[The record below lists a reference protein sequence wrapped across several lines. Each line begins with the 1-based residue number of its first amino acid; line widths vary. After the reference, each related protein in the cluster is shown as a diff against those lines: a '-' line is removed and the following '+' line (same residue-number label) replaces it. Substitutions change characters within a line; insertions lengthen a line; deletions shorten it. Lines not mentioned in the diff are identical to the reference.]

1 MITGVNEALDLRARE
16 ERFATLW
23 DDILIEHGEERG
35 QLPASKLGVEFTE
48 CLDPDPDEWSIRR
61 VLQWVFSA
69 ITFAAFLMMC
79 FALYDGKFA
88 SLWMSLFVIAAFL
101 TWYFYKRRNHP
112 NNRQLERCLATEQQF
127 EWYVRLEKRRSDY
140 EFGKKSALA
149 DPDELTSTLPAARF
163 KGLEGLRLI
172 VRSGSM
178 EAAVQGRLFLTEL
191 DAWEMHEKASDI
203 DKSEEDGEQL
213 DEQREAPTEPALPMQ
228 QGIRKRSSLPHPF
241 EMVAALY
248 FPDFLEDFL
257 ESWDK
262 PQSEKDQFRAAN
274 LVLFDMINKDQ
285 NLSIKKLMEGVRA
298 TALKVHD
305 VHLHYS
311 DDILAKI
318 VGKSAEGTY
327 GAFKKY
333 VLERS
338 RQLSER
344 SETP

>member
-1 MITGVNEALDLRARE
+1 MVIGVNESLDLRTRE

-48 CLDPDPDEWSIRR
+48 CLDPDPDEWSIGRM
-61 VLQWVFSA
+61 LQWVFSA

-88 SLWMSLFVIAAFL
+88 TLWMSLFVIATFL
-101 TWYFYKRRNHP
+101 TWYSYRRRNHP
-112 NNRQLERCLATEQQF
+112 NSRQLERCLTTEHQF

-140 EFGKKSALA
+140 ELGKKSAFA
-149 DPDELTSTLPAARF
+149 DPDEPNGTLPAVRF
-163 KGLEGLRLI
+163 EGLEGLRLI

-178 EAAVQGRLFLTEL
+178 GAAAQGRLLLTEL
-191 DAWEMHEKASDI
+191 EAREMHEKASEI
-203 DKSEEDGEQL
+203 DKSKEDGEQSE
-213 DEQREAPTEPALPMQ
+213 EQREAVTEPSLPMQ
-228 QGIRKRSSLPHPF
+228 QGIRKRSSRPHPF
-241 EMVAALY
+241 EMVAVLY
-248 FPDFLEDFL
+248 FSDFLEDFL
-257 ESWDK
+257 EGWDK
-262 PQSEKDQFRAAN
+262 PQSEKDQYRAAN
-274 LVLFDMINKDQ
+274 LVLFDMINKDP

-298 TALKVHD
+298 SALAVHK

-344 SETP
+344 SETS